1 MKVFNDLTT
10 LRAHLTDTVATV
22 GNFDGVHRGHQAILA
37 RLRDRAAAR
46 DGATLLITF
55 DPHPLKVLAPDR
67 APRMI
72 CTPRQKLALLEAMRL
87 DYLLV
92 LPFTTEL
99 AAVTAER
106 FVQEWLARRLG
117 LQEIYVGANFN
128 FGRGREGNA
137 DLLVS
142 LAAAAGLHAE
152 KVGEVLSLGS
162 PISSSRI
169 RRAVTSGEV
178 ELAGDLLGRPFALEG
193 TVVHGDAR
201 GATLGI
207 PTANLATTNELIPQ
221 DGVYITEAVLDG
233 HPLPAVTNIGA
244 RPTFTGA
251 HYAVETHVLEN
262 PGDLYDRP
270 LEIRFRA
277 RLRQELRFESVQG
290 LVDQV
295 RRDIARARAYFADGG
310 RFTP

>member
-1 MKVFNDLTT
+1 MKVFNEVAT
-10 LRAHLTDTVATV
+10 LRAHLSDTVATI
-22 GNFDGVHRGHQAILA
+22 GNFDGIHRGHQAILD
-37 RLRDRAAAR
+37 RLAERAATR
-46 DGATLLITF
+46 GGATLLITF
-55 DPHPLKVLAPDR
+55 EPHPLKVLAPDR

-72 CTPRQKLALLEAMRL
+72 CTPRQRLALLEAARL
-87 DYLLV
+87 DFLLV

-106 FVQEWLARRLG
+106 FVREWLAGGLG
-117 LQEIYVGANFN
+117 LQEIHVGASFN

-142 LAAAAGLHAE
+142 LCAAAGVHAE
-152 KVGEVLSLGS
+152 KVGEVRSLGS

-169 RRAVTSGEV
+169 RRALISGEV
-178 ELAGDLLGRPFALEG
+178 ELAGELLGRPFALEG

-207 PTANLATTNELIPQ
+207 PTANLDTANELIPQ
-221 DGVYITEAVLDG
+221 DGVYIVEAVVDDR
-233 HPLPAVTNIGA
+233 PLPAVTNIGK
-244 RPTFTGA
+244 RPTFAGA
-251 HYAVETHVLEN
+251 RYAVETHVLED
-262 PGDLYDRP
+262 PGDLYGRP

-277 RLRQELRFESVQG
+277 RLRQELRFESVQA

-295 RRDIARARAYFADGG
+295 RRDIARARDYFANGG
-310 RFTP
+310 RFTS

>member
-1 MKVFNDLTT
+1 MKVFNEVAT
-10 LRAHLTDTVATV
+10 LRAHLSDTVATI
-22 GNFDGVHRGHQAILA
+22 GNFDGVHRGHQAILD
-37 RLRDRAAAR
+37 RLTERAAAR
-46 DGATLLITF
+46 GGATLLITF
-55 DPHPLKVLAPDR
+55 EPHPLKVLAPDR

-72 CTPRQKLALLEAMRL
+72 CTPRQRLALLEAARL
-87 DYLLV
+87 DFLLV

-106 FVQEWLARRLG
+106 FVQDWLAGGLG
-117 LQEIYVGANFN
+117 LQEIYVGASFN

-137 DLLVS
+137 DMLVS
-142 LAAAAGLHAE
+142 LCATAGLHAE
-152 KVGEVLSLGS
+152 KVGEVRTLGS

-169 RRAVTSGEV
+169 RRALISGEV
-178 ELAGDLLGRPFALEG
+178 ELAGELLGRPFALEG

-207 PTANLATTNELIPQ
+207 PTANLATANELIPQ
-221 DGVYITEAVLDG
+221 DGVYIVEAVVDG
-233 HPLPAVTNIGA
+233 RPLPAVTNIGT
-244 RPTFTGA
+244 RPTFAGA
-251 HYAVETHVLEN
+251 HYAVETHVLED

-277 RLRQELRFESVQG
+277 RLRQELRFDSVQA

-295 RRDIARARAYFADGG
+295 RRDIDRAHDYFANGG
-310 RFTP
+310 RFTS